1 MLKGE
6 VIRNIYYRQRYS
18 LYKGLNIYPLDG
30 TNSCLNCN
38 DDNAFIFKSE
48 ALYVYLVPTAKR
60 ATEKSSCSCSC
71 SILFQLTL
79 LVIRSIINKVEEIK
93 SHKFIYL

>member
-6 VIRNIYYRQRYS
+6 VIRNIYYPQCYS

-38 DDNAFIFKSE
+38 DNNAFIYKSE
-48 ALYVYLVPTAKR
+48 ALYVFVL
-60 ATEKSSCSCSC
+60 C
-71 SILFQLTL
+71 QLQKEPL
-79 LVIRSIINKVEEIK
+79 RKVAVAAAALHCF
-93 SHKFIYL
+93 S

>member
-48 ALYVYLVPTAKR
+48 ALYAF
-60 ATEKSSCSCSC
+60 
-71 SILFQLTL
+71 ILCQLQKEPL
-79 LVIRSIINKVEEIK
+79 RKVAVAAAALYCF
-93 SHKFIYL
+93 S